1 MASADRLDMWGK
13 KRGVGVIKRYEL
25 ERVQVHRD
33 SGVRLSYTPALLSCV
48 TLGKLLAISEPR
60 FPRLQKLTGL

>member
-1 MASADRLDMWGK
+1 M
-13 KRGVGVIKRYEL
+13 IKREHVLGQALWYEL
-25 ERVQVHRD
+25 EKVQVHRD

-60 FPRLQKLTGL
+60 FPGLQKLTGL